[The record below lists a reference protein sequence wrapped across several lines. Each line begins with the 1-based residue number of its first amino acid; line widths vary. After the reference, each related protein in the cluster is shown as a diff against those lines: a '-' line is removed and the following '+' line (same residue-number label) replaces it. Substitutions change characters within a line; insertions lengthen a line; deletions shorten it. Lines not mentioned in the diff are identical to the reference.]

1 MRLFAII
8 VVFSLLFG
16 CSRFPEST
24 PGKNAREA
32 REEEQYKKE
41 LDEVRKAIRGE
52 VKIKLRRDAKGDYNW
67 EITGKDAN
75 EVLKANDALAKKL
88 GR

>member
-1 MRLFAII
+1 MRLFAI
-8 VVFSLLFG
+8 VVVLCLLVG

-24 PGKNAREA
+24 PPKSAP
-32 REEEQYKKE
+32 EEQYSKE
-41 LDEVRKAIRGE
+41 LDEVRKAIKGE
-52 VKIKLRRDAKGDYNW
+52 VRVKLKKDAKGDYSW
-67 EITGKDAN
+67 EISGKDAS